1 MGSKIFGMLDGYIGP
16 PIGVLL
22 LGLALVLMLQ
32 GHRRIKLITVLSGAG
47 IGNYV
52 SGLVHPYV
60 DSFVTLS
67 QDEFQTAVTVLCALL
82 LFLVVNLASI
92 FITAAI
98 SLYAMLTLVEFLE
111 SRGYDVGGELEGGI
125 VTIIAILLN
134 RLLRKNLFIIG
145 SAAIGSILGVVG
157 YLLMTGTLPSDM
169 DVTSYPFNMII
180 FALFLNSL
188 MIQKQDQKKQRERKE
203 LEKFMQEAERE
214 PIKFMEDDILTSA
227 YQEEREYRSMEAYQ
241 TPRYY

>member
-1 MGSKIFGMLDGYIGP
+1 
-16 PIGVLL
+16 
-22 LGLALVLMLQ
+22 
-32 GHRRIKLITVLSGAG
+32 
-47 IGNYV
+47 
-52 SGLVHPYV
+52 
-60 DSFVTLS
+60 
-67 QDEFQTAVTVLCALL
+67 
-82 LFLVVNLASI
+82 
-92 FITAAI
+92 
-98 SLYAMLTLVEFLE
+98 
-111 SRGYDVGGELEGGI
+111 
-125 VTIIAILLN
+125 LLN

-157 YLLMTGTLPSDM
+157 YLLMTGILPSDM
-169 DVTSYPFNMII
+169 DVTSYPFNMIVL
-180 FALFLNSL
+180 ALFLNSL